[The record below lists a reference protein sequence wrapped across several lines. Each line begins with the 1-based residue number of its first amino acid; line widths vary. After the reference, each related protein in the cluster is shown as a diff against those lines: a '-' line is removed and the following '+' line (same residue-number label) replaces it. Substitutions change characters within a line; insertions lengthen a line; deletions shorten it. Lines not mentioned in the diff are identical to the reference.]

1 VASDPEVYF
10 HAHGIDPDFDQ
21 DLVLWNAPGSL
32 HVDQIRSTW
41 GSSFNES
48 DLVDIPGPWGVALWD
63 PTHGEVKV
71 VVDAI
76 GIMPLYWART
86 TTSGIA
92 VAAWLAKLV
101 DRDDVDDS
109 VDIEGIV
116 IDEGRGCRTIS
127 NLDRTRFRSVRQIPW
142 GSALAISA
150 SNETSVAKYWDPEQ
164 LPHPNESLTLDE
176 CAQILRDALDLA
188 IRDSLPEGNERIGA
202 HISGGLDCTT
212 MACRG
217 NQILKEQNHGLFA
230 GYSWAPHPDHVPRF
244 EGDER
249 GLLDDVASQEGIR
262 IETVYPDH
270 NGDWFF
276 ARDVNRYPQSTH
288 MRERW
293 VLPQAQSDGVHLML
307 SGWGGD
313 ELSSFNGRN
322 VYAYLIRRGK
332 LGILWKEVGMRAQ
345 VSTGIKPN
353 WLSHLMLYVRT
364 LVGQGPTPISTVAH
378 ALRNPIQ
385 SWKNRRQEKD
395 IAAELREVAPSAAVA
410 CEERERRFR
419 SAVTVRDFQL
429 ALLTNGHLQHRTSAW
444 YQTGRM
450 FDLYYRYPLLDIR
463 VVKAALTL
471 PWFAFRSEGWTRVAF
486 RMAVQDWVPK
496 SVAWNPFKFE
506 PALFWPPERKKIER
520 EQPALPA
527 QEIDADMKEAMRLVG
542 LTYRRGSGRAI
553 DSASRVQPRPGLAP
567 GV

>member
-1 VASDPEVYF
+1 MASDPEIFF
-10 HAHGIDPDFDQ
+10 HEHGTISDLNQ
-21 DLVLWNAPGSL
+21 DLVLWQAPGSL
-32 HVDQIRSTW
+32 HVDQIRTIW
-41 GSSFNES
+41 ASSFNES

-63 PTHGEVKV
+63 PTHLEVKI

-86 TTSGIA
+86 RTNGMA

-116 IDEGRGCRTIS
+116 IDEGRGCRTFS

-142 GSALAISA
+142 GSCLRISGN
-150 SNETSVAKYWDPEQ
+150 NETSVVRYWDPEQ
-164 LPHPNESLTLDE
+164 LPQPDESLTLDQ
-176 CAQILRDALDLA
+176 CAEILRSALDLA
-188 IRDSLPEGNERIGA
+188 IRDSLPGINERVGA

-217 NQILKEQNHGLFA
+217 NQIMKEQGHRLFA

-249 GLLDDVASQEGIR
+249 GLLDNVGSQEDIR

-270 NGDWFF
+270 TGDWFF
-276 ARDVNRYPQSTH
+276 SRDVNRYPQSTH

-293 VLPQAQSDGVHLML
+293 VLPQAQSDGVHVML

-313 ELSSFNGRN
+313 ELSSFNGRD
-322 VYAYLIRRGK
+322 VYAYLIRKGK
-332 LGILWKEVGMRAQ
+332 LRILWNEVGKRAQ
-345 VSTGIKPN
+345 VSTGVKPS
-353 WLSHLMLYVRT
+353 WLFHLMLYVRT
-364 LVGQGPTPISTVAH
+364 LVGQGPRPISSVAH

-385 SWKNRRQEKD
+385 SWKNHRQEAD
-395 IAAELREVAPSAAVA
+395 ILAELREVAPSAAGA
-410 CEERERRFR
+410 RAEREMRFR
-419 SAVTVRDFQL
+419 SAATVRDFQL

-471 PWFAFRSEGWTRVAF
+471 PWSAFRSEGWTRVAF
-486 RMAVQDWVPK
+486 RMAVQDWVPQ

-506 PALFWPPERKKIER
+506 PALFWPPERKKVER
-520 EQPALPA
+520 EQPVFQA
-527 QEIDADMKEAMRLVG
+527 QTIDADTQEAMRLVG
-542 LTYRRGSGRAI
+542 LTYQQGSGRAI
-553 DSASRVQPRPGLAP
+553 DSASRVHSRPDLAP